1 LRNEFYSI
9 KNEEN
14 ENLTTTIQK
23 SNEIQVHL
31 DLYSKAVKA
40 EEEEIRE
47 LQFQNDLLK
56 AETLSK
62 LDSLEIF
69 QQVTRKNSQNGMTEL
84 FLAEVAS
91 HNSKNSNTEETLAKM
106 KDEWKKSLEMSKST
120 LETAT
125 AIAFEYERRKK
136 MRIAV
141 KIFDE
146 NNQPI
151 PTCPLLENGFTLLTE
166 DTSDSLVF
174 RNMAS
179 LSHAAFSLM
188 RKKQAACPVV
198 SADLETDEDDDCFQE
213 PEGMIDS
220 ILAIVHSPEDSP

>member
-69 QQVTRKNSQNGMTEL
+69 QQVTRKNS
-84 FLAEVAS
+84 
-91 HNSKNSNTEETLAKM
+91 
-106 KDEWKKSLEMSKST
+106 
-120 LETAT
+120 
-125 AIAFEYERRKK
+125 ERNDG
-136 MRIAV
+136 I
-141 KIFDE
+141 
-146 NNQPI
+146 
-151 PTCPLLENGFTLLTE
+151 
-166 DTSDSLVF
+166 
-174 RNMAS
+174 
-179 LSHAAFSLM
+179 
-188 RKKQAACPVV
+188 
-198 SADLETDEDDDCFQE
+198 
-213 PEGMIDS
+213 
-220 ILAIVHSPEDSP
+220 ILGGSGIS